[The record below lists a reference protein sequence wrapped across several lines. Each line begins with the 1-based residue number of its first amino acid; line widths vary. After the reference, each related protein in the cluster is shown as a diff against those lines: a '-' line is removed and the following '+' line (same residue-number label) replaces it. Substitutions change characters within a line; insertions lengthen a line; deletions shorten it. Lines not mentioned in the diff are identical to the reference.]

1 MRIAPRIDGSRLS
14 QTCFC
19 CCRMSDASR
28 LHETADSKPLLLY
41 EKTALLSDAMRG
53 GAERTACFVRAA
65 WKTPGAF
72 DKI

>member
-1 MRIAPRIDGSRLS
+1 
-14 QTCFC
+14 
-19 CCRMSDASR
+19 MSDASR

-72 DKI
+72 DKL